1 MRRAVESSQNVP
13 FVEIL
18 EKLEIKNSIKYMKKM
33 GITTLTKDDEN
44 PSLALGGL
52 VNGISTLQMA
62 GAYGAIAND
71 GVYIEP
77 TFYTEVLRK
86 SGKRLV
92 KTKQKEKKVMSKE
105 SSYVLKQLLKQ
116 PVEGANGTATYCK
129 IDGVDVAAKTGTT
142 DENYDRWLCGFT
154 PYYTATCWFGFDQNE
169 TINFNKR
176 NPAGLIWAN
185 VMARIHSG
193 KGMAVFEMPRKVETA
208 VICKETGKVA
218 TTGCSDTYTEFF
230 VKGTV
235 PGVCDKHSGS
245 KITYTNTQTS
255 SPSGTI
261 KVQTEEIDKE
271 EPARDIVVVEEKK
284 ENKQADDEGENN
296 PSTTPTLT
304 AVPTPTPTATP
315 TPTPSGTPVPTVQT
329 SDEKE
334 NDNVENVIQGNM
346 IDNEGGEE
354 KGSDYKE
361 ESEN

>member
-1 MRRAVESSQNVP
+1 
-13 FVEIL
+13 
-18 EKLEIKNSIKYMKKM
+18 
-33 GITTLTKDDEN
+33 
-44 PSLALGGL
+44 
-52 VNGISTLQMA
+52 MA

-116 PVEGANGTATYCK
+116 PVEGTNGTATYCK

-193 KGMAVFEMPRKVETA
+193 RGMAVFEMPRKVETA
-208 VICKETGKVA
+208 VICKETGKAA
-218 TTGCSDTYTEFF
+218 TTGCTDTYTEFF
-230 VKGTV
+230 VKDTV

-245 KITYTNTQTS
+245 KITYTNTQTN
-255 SPSGTI
+255 SPSGTV

-271 EPARDIVVVEEKK
+271 EPTRDTVVVEEKK
-284 ENKQADDEGENN
+284 ES
-296 PSTTPTLT
+296 PSVTPMPTST
-304 AVPTPTPTATP
+304 VVPTPTVTP
-315 TPTPSGTPVPTVQT
+315 TPTTSPTVTPMPTVQP
-329 SDEKE
+329 SDEQDSDK
-334 NDNVENVIQGNM
+334 VGNVIQENISNDDGGENVGS
-346 IDNEGGEE
+346 DSENNGENEG
-354 KGSDYKE
+354 DF
-361 ESEN
+361 